1 MIEILAYFWA
11 LVKCLFGVS
20 STPMVRGALLLLL
33 LCGFL
38 IGLFVGLF
46 VCFITRHCF
55 R

>member
-20 STPMVRGALLLLL
+20 STPMVRGALLLLF

-38 IGLFVGLF
+38 LGLFAGPL
-46 VCFITRHCF
+46 VCFISR
-55 R
+55 RRSR